1 MSLPRATK
9 SQKTALFKKL
19 AELGPKESLHKR
31 LPQVYGVMQEAQYV
45 AAGFLDFTLKVFLRK
60 NNPYY
65 NHLFFTYVEQK
76 APDLARG
83 YKIRG
88 FLLNGSYEMAVL
100 EFRRANL
107 LADPRY
113 MERLYAI
120 TLLIEASNRNDTET
134 ILFILHHLPSKML
147 TPLNYAS
154 LAAIALKNN
163 NYDVVAAVYA
173 DIADTEFTGEFL
185 LGLCRL
191 FVENNDL
198 ERAFDVV
205 LKVHD
210 QEAQVPVA
218 TTAASLLGPTYSW
231 KFLDEL
237 EIPISYD
244 ELAPRMFQD
253 SLFARNNYQEIEEHF
268 NEIAGLKPRT
278 VQLALYTALR
288 SIYFC
293 GHFGSMIF
301 VLRYLAGHKLQHL
314 LEDRHFHV
322 LFEGA
327 AKHAAKLCS
336 LNILEL
342 ATRLDIPLS
351 DKDVLALLQCH
362 ASGTEHETLYIAIAE
377 IRKRRALPDKCVEYL
392 SHVSEST
399 NDLKLKL
406 VAERP
411 DMQMIAPLEHIQSTL
426 DSRQHR
432 TALVHERLPDHP
444 EYFYATDYGNSQWEI
459 L

>member
-9 SQKTALFKKL
+9 KQKTALFKKL
-19 AELGPKESLHKR
+19 AELGPKESLHNK
-31 LPQVYGVMQEAQYV
+31 LPQVYGVLQQAQY
-45 AAGFLDFTLKVFLRK
+45 AATGFLDFTLKVFLRK

-88 FLLNGSYEMAVL
+88 FLENGSYEMAVL
-100 EFRRANL
+100 EFRGANSFV
-107 LADPRY
+107 DSRH

-134 ILFILHHLPSKML
+134 ILFILRKLPSTML

-154 LAAIALKNN
+154 LAATALKNGN
-163 NYDVVAAVYA
+163 HDVVAAVYPELT
-173 DIADTEFTGEFL
+173 DTEFTGEFL
-185 LGLCRL
+185 LDLCRI
-191 FVENNDL
+191 FVENNNL

-205 LKVHD
+205 LKVRD
-210 QEAQVPVA
+210 QEAQIPVA
-218 TTAASLLGPTYSW
+218 TTAAALLGPTYSW

-244 ELAPRMFQD
+244 ELAPKMFQD
-253 SLFARNNYQEIEEHF
+253 KLFARNNYEEIEEHF
-268 NEIAGLKPRT
+268 DEVIELKPRT
-278 VQLALYTALR
+278 VQLALYAALR

-301 VLRYLAGHKLQHL
+301 VLRYVAGNNLQHL
-314 LEDRHFHV
+314 LENRHFHI

-342 ATRLDIPLS
+342 AARLNIPLS

-362 ASGTEHETLYIAIAE
+362 ASGTEHETLYLAISE
-377 IRKRRALPDKCVEYL
+377 IRKRRELPDNCVEYL
-392 SHVSEST
+392 RHVSAST

-411 DMQMIAPLEHIQSTL
+411 EMQMIVPLEHIQRTL
-426 DSRQHR
+426 DSQQHR